1 MNRSVDI
8 GRVRHGGSTP
18 SWTLWIIAVAS
29 MMAALDTLMVST
41 ALTTIKNDLHA
52 SLAQL
57 EWTINAYNL
66 TLAVLL
72 LPAAALGD
80 RFGRRLMFVVGLGV
94 FVAASAACALAPNA
108 IALIVAR
115 GVQGAGAALVTTLS
129 VALVSAAFP
138 PERLGAAIGIL
149 QGVVGLALVA
159 GPVLG
164 GAIATGIAWQ
174 WIFWLN
180 VPLGLI
186 VLPLV
191 VIHVGES
198 RGTDAKLDLGGFA
211 LVTAGSFGVVWSL
224 VRGNEIGWASPEILL
239 TGVAAVGLL
248 AAFIWWEIRTSQPML
263 PMGWFASRTFSA
275 GNAVTVCIFAGIFT
289 GLFFIAQL
297 LQTVLGYNA
306 LQAGIRLLPWS
317 AALVL
322 VAPIIGRL
330 SDRVGER
337 PLLVVGLT
345 LDAVGYTWLA
355 LIVGPDMT
363 YRDMVVPLLLTAL
376 GGSTALPPVVTAV
389 LRGMPTASLGKASG
403 ANGMFREL
411 GGVFGLAVA
420 VLVFATAGGYTSA
433 AAFTDGVGPAFGV
446 AAAFGFV
453 GAVVSAA
460 IPRKENSR
468 VPDAPTL
475 PAAEQVAP

>member
-1 MNRSVDI
+1 
-8 GRVRHGGSTP
+8 
-18 SWTLWIIAVAS
+18 

-41 ALTTIKNDLHA
+41 ALTTIKNGLHA
-52 SLAQL
+52 SLEQL

-80 RFGRRLMFVVGLGV
+80 RFGRRLMFTVGLGV
-94 FVAASAACALAPNA
+94 FVTASAACALAPNA
-108 IALIVAR
+108 IALIAAR
-115 GVQGAGAALVTTLS
+115 SVQGAGAALVTTLS
-129 VALVSAAFP
+129 VALVGAAFP

-149 QGVVGLALVA
+149 QGVVGLGLVA

-164 GAIATGIAWQ
+164 GAIATGIGWQ

-180 VPLGLI
+180 VPLGLLL
-186 VLPLV
+186 LPLI
-191 VIHVGES
+191 VIHVAES
-198 RGTDAKLDLGGFA
+198 RGTDTKLDLGGFA

-224 VRGNEIGWASPEILL
+224 VRGNEVGWGSPEILL
-239 TGVAAVGLL
+239 SLLGGVAVL
-248 AAFIWWEIRTSQPML
+248 AAFVLWEVRMSEPML
-263 PMGWFASRTFSA
+263 PMSWFTSRTFA
-275 GNAVTVCIFAGIFT
+275 AANAATVCIFAGIFI

-322 VAPIIGRL
+322 VAPLVGRL

-337 PLLVVGLT
+337 PLLVVGLA
-345 LDAVGYTWLA
+345 LDAVGYAWLA

-363 YRDMVVPLLLTAL
+363 YGDMVVPLLLTAL

-389 LRGMPTASLGKASG
+389 LRGMPPPSVGKASG

-411 GGVFGLAVA
+411 GGVFGLALA
-420 VLVFATAGGYTSA
+420 VLVFATVGGYTSA
-433 AAFTDGVGPAFGV
+433 AAFTDGVGAAFGV
-446 AAAFGFV
+446 AAAFGLV
-453 GAVVSAA
+453 GAVASAA
-460 IPRKENSR
+460 IPRKETSPE
-468 VPDAPTL
+468 PDAPTL
-475 PAAEQVAP
+475 PVAEPVAP